1 MKMSSRTIPCCRRG
15 ELRSANANACG
26 KGPNPAPVEGLA
38 MLALPRNT
46 NPGPGC
52 SGQWVDKRQP
62 LLPEQ
67 SQLHSICK
75 QRGLTKRRRSGPPG
89 VTHSQLTSQLHTK
102 ICQVLQESIQGQ
114 IQAGYVSTVHLHH
127 GTLPLATASELFLGQ
142 GQAPWGCSREQLKI
156 LDLFAPF
163 KPSTPG
169 SSALLPFSGLG
180 GFWDSTVYPQ
190 VLSC

>member
-1 MKMSSRTIPCCRRG
+1 MLQ
-15 ELRSANANACG
+15 EAWG
-26 KGPNPAPVEGLA
+26 KGPNPASAEGLA
-38 MLALPRNT
+38 MLALARST

-67 SQLHSICK
+67 SLLHSIHR
-75 QRGLTKRRRSGPPG
+75 QRGLAKDGRSGPPG
-89 VTHSQLTSQLHTK
+89 VTQSQLTSQLHTK
-102 ICQVLQESIQGQ
+102 TCQVLQESIQGHT
-114 IQAGYVSTVHLHH
+114 QAGSVSTVHLHH
-127 GTLPLATASELFLGQ
+127 GTLPLATATELFLGQ

-180 GFWDSTVYPQ
+180 GFWDSTVCPQ